1 MALCRTYSEA
11 LLSRVR
17 PCTSERVLKEPATHA
32 RVGGMDAWGKLLP
45 PTKRVPRDQSH
56 RLNTLVLDH
65 RNKLID
71 KNYIWVTGGPH
82 LRELPKM

>member
-1 MALCRTYSEA
+1 MALCRTDSEA

-45 PTKRVPRDQSH
+45 PTKRVPRA
-56 RLNTLVLDH
+56 
-65 RNKLID
+65 ID
-71 KNYIWVTGGPH
+71 
-82 LRELPKM
+82 